1 MRSSYCLRSS
11 QNRAPPIVRPK
22 TFIVQAAYCVRVE
35 SLFLAMVSGMCGLRG
50 RNFMHKENKKWL

>member
-35 SLFLAMVSGMCGLRG
+35 SLFLAMVSGICGLRG